1 MKEKA
6 TNGVGLK
13 NGGKTRL
20 KIYSQESCTVLRQL
34 GSLEVVLQQPGN
46 LEVICGGRGDQMKAR
61 EAELEAGGDEKMEGR
76 KEDDDVANVW
86 DQITPRSRHI
96 RALLSLV
103 ILASWRQQCQLSQRC
118 QISQPVPGGKYFPDE
133 GNFKTKN
140 KVNRKWEATRC
151 LEKDE
156 KAEAAEALKR
166 PKSFQKSGKKGLKK
180 GRSQKKAEKPPEAPK
195 KGLVKLLME
204 RPPQRQHPLPLDIKR
219 IRIRS
224 SIAGYRGGVT
234 FIGVVLVAHPTAT
247 SDYKRRARAAGGGSE
262 VRGRHARH
270 TCTRVSLFRRRR
282 QGAESAHGGAS
293 IERIPAN
300 ISESGVSIPSTVAA
314 PLRLT
319 LATFVPSSFR
329 KLRTSRIAQIHHQ
342 QRRTPAPQRYAI
354 HPCLAEN
361 HRTAASTCGNG
372 GNNNI
377 PQTEVVGRTH
387 IERIRFDRA
396 QSGRISFT
404 SDADWS
410 SSPFLQASR
419 SAVDGC
425 VQHRAPTWQVTMDGR
440 SGAAGLGKQPNASHR
455 ILANVS
461 ESGVSIPSPRPC
473 LAICITSYGLLP
485 AAASFLIP
493 EGLAGNTPR
502 TARPWK
508 EDLVGAGGADTGP
521 HMSHAS
527 CVENGSGSGSQLGIS
542 KCTM

>member
-1 MKEKA
+1 MIDFRELIGDHSGDNMAEAVWETMYGRKP
-6 TNGVGLK
+6 
-13 NGGKTRL
+13 
-20 KIYSQESCTVLRQL
+20 LRPNCS
-34 GSLEVVLQQPGN
+34 GSLELHRLTCAV
-46 LEVICGGRGDQMKAR
+46 GGLRTQSHLCFSCLYAR
-61 EAELEAGGDEKMEGR
+61 RDSLLVNAERLKTSDP
-76 KEDDDVANVW
+76 
-86 DQITPRSRHI
+86 PRS
-96 RALLSLV
+96 A
-103 ILASWRQQCQLSQRC
+103 
-118 QISQPVPGGKYFPDE
+118 P
-133 GNFKTKN
+133 
-140 KVNRKWEATRC
+140 EATLTTIHPR
-151 LEKDE
+151 LTQDYRTV
-156 KAEAAEALKR
+156 AAR
-166 PKSFQKSGKKGLKK
+166 I
-180 GRSQKKAEKPPEAPK
+180 
-195 KGLVKLLME
+195 
-204 RPPQRQHPLPLDIKR
+204 QRQHPLPLDIKR

-247 SDYKRRARAAGGGSE
+247 SGYKRRARAAGGGSE

-314 PLRLT
+314 PLRLST
-319 LATFVPSSFR
+319 CLTTCDELPIPIPRATALATFVPSSFR

-342 QRRTPAPQRYAI
+342 QSHTPAPQRYAI
-354 HPCLAEN
+354 HPRLAEN
-361 HRTAASTCGNG
+361 HRTAASTCSNG

-396 QSGRISFT
+396 LSGRISFT

-440 SGAAGLGKQPNASHR
+440 SGAAGLGKQPSASHR

-493 EGLAGNTPR
+493 EGNTPR